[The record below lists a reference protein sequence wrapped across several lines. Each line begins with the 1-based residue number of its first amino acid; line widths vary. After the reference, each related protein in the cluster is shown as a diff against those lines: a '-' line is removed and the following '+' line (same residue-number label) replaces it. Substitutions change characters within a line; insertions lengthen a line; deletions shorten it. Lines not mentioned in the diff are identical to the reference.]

1 MQSLESASSIMPP
14 AATDGFHPKNDT
26 SPAKGFFV
34 EPREPLATVGY
45 TESLHGTE
53 KLSSE

>member
-1 MQSLESASSIMPP
+1 MQSASSIMPP
-14 AATDGFHPKNDT
+14 AAKDDFHPHNDT

-34 EPREPLATVGY
+34 EPREPTATVGY
-45 TESLHGTE
+45 SGSLHSTE